1 MGGASFFDEGDR
13 FVLEALR
20 QWTGRQAAGGGP
32 PMDADRAQAL
42 AETLH
47 CGQREASGV
56 PLLDHIRRVAAA
68 VPGDARALAWLHE
81 ALEHTPVSAEALLA
95 EGLSLDELRG
105 LRLLTRDKSSRS
117 KARYLAHV
125 KLIARAEGRAQASR
139 EASSAPTL
147 PIGRS
152 TLRSEAT
159 AGRRPTRPRSRSCS
173 ARRVPTRA
181 SFAPGT
187 PEARAHVISRT
198 TAMIATSGLGH
209 RCGPDWGG

>member
-125 KLIARAEGRAQASR
+125 KLIARARGAGASLARSVKRADLADRALNPAVRSDGWSPPY
-139 EASSAPTL
+139 ETALEILLGAP
-147 PIGRS
+147 
-152 TLRSEAT
+152 
-159 AGRRPTRPRSRSCS
+159 RPNTRVLRPRH
-173 ARRVPTRA
+173 TRGSGPRDLPDYGDDRHVGAGA
-181 SFAPGT
+181 SL
-187 PEARAHVISRT
+187 RA
-198 TAMIATSGLGH
+198 
-209 RCGPDWGG
+209 